1 MQPQPLP
8 KIKIPQTWSSTQ
20 ALCVIDFL
28 HHVADEIWD
37 WYERPI
43 LDLMDRRNNPPC
55 DPPGHAGL
63 TPSYKSD
70 SIPDDDIP
78 F

>member
-1 MQPQPLP
+1 MNPQPLP
-8 KIKIPQTWSSTQ
+8 KIKIPQTWSSAQ

-28 HHVADEIWD
+28 HLVADEIWD

-43 LDLMDRRNNPPC
+43 LDLMDRRNNPPY
-55 DPPGHAGL
+55 DPPGHTGL
-63 TPSYKSD
+63 TPSYKSGG
-70 SIPDDDIP
+70 IPDDDIP